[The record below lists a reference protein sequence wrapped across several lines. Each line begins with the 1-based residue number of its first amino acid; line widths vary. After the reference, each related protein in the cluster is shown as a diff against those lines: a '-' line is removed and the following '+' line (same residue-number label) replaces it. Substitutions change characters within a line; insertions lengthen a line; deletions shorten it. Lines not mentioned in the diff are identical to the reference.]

1 MAQSPLRRRGAPAAP
16 QRQTQAEQESSG
28 WRLALA
34 AAQAGGSVSICLEAN
49 KGGKGVGW
57 LCWLGSSRGGSWRQ
71 RGGLLLLPHAARKKR
86 VVAGAR
92 AHAAKPPAQAHCLMS
107 KGVNNGLLLLLLLLR
122 PCAQCQPRHL
132 PRQVLLLL
140 LLLRRWGAAE

>member
-1 MAQSPLRRRGAPAAP
+1 MSV
-16 QRQTQAEQESSG
+16 SSV
-28 WRLALA
+28 
-34 AAQAGGSVSICLEAN
+34 SVSICLEAN
-49 KGGKGVGW
+49 KVGKGVGW

-71 RGGLLLLPHAARKKR
+71 RDGLLLLPHAASKKR

-92 AHAAKPPAQAHCLMS
+92 AHAAEPPAQAHCLLS
-107 KGVNNGLLLLLLLLR
+107 KGVNNGLLLLLLLC

-140 LLLRRWGAAE
+140 LLLLLRRRRWGAAE